1 MELGLPNR
9 LKFKIYSMKKCIYIA
24 LLCLTSWTIFAQE
37 AEQIDLG
44 PYGTLVVRTNKK
56 PIEYYETQMKLW
68 EKKVHQNKKDANAWL
83 NYFAATKCAYQME
96 TNRIIEAQEFRP
108 RMYASKYKFD
118 EIAKDA
124 NKHIPNTFEAY
135 YMLHFQDNKEIKK
148 NYSYLLKANELKPYD
163 QRILFSLL
171 RYYDLVNDPENVQL
185 VAQEIAKTSFISTNA
200 FNLAYNILTEL
211 EEKSLLIT
219 SLSNFYACIILQKTK
234 GIKPNAIITTKNG
247 IFPYNQYEQ
256 PYINKLYNRIGTNYS
271 GLMIDSSGT
280 ENEKDNNFYRVKN
293 SYFDTLLAT
302 NIPIYFSNIFLSDF
316 KYFEDKIYLHGLTY
330 RYRSQ
335 PVNYIYKIKENYE
348 KNYSLDYIKHDISP
362 NPTDNYDQSLY
373 YMYYPSALKLYQ
385 FYKEKELYVQQQEM
399 KKFIQVLAEKS
410 GKDFIKNSDL
420 FKENEVVTYSR
431 AEIDFDKLQKSFVA
445 LNEVEHIGKFEVT
458 NREYN
463 LFLKNLK
470 QMKNYDL
477 YVKCMVDTNKW
488 NTLFPMAFH
497 DPMTNMY
504 AWHPAYNN
512 YPVVN
517 ISYEGAVAYCKW
529 LTVQY
534 NKQHP
539 EGKYVSFRLPSEQEW
554 RYAAG
559 SKNAKAIS
567 PFPNDNILT
576 CDPTI
581 TGKKKSK
588 NATDTTKNCM
598 YLANIK
604 TDKGY
609 QADGGFQMLPVH
621 TYPSNDLGLHN
632 TFGNVAEFTSTKGI
646 IKGGSWA
653 DLFSEC
659 TFDKNVTYSAPDPR
673 VGFRI
678 MMEVVPDI
686 QDLPTTKIAPN
697 LGVDKTEITHFY
709 WLEFLN
715 YQKQYYGEN
724 SREYRDNLPDT
735 TLVKKGECE
744 HYNSEKY
751 KHPAYREMPMIGIT
765 QQQAQNY
772 TTWRTNRV
780 FENFLIE
787 NGYLKRIE
795 NAPIGDFTV
804 EKYFTNNLI
813 DYTSDKLEKFPFYP
827 SYSIPSIK
835 DYNIFEIEIRNN
847 RPPFKAKEI
856 KMQLEIDS
864 ISFCNLFD
872 DRISKLEKDKS
883 NAFYYLRSGVAE
895 WTSEKDMLINGSL
908 EKNAL
913 FKKGEAYNASNFQ
926 YIGFRNKVE
935 WKKWEGKGNIGFN
948 YLYFANR
955 FDTDPLKP
963 ILKVKIADK
972 FYCDEYEIRIQDYK
986 RFILWNKTI
995 FGENSEE
1002 FKNSIPD
1009 TSNWNANDLNMFHGK
1024 SNNVSAHDQNFTLLK
1039 GLTENQLKSYNQ
1051 WISNSIFYN
1060 YLYSQGKIREVH
1072 FTKTTKDNY
1081 FTIERYFNGFFDS
1094 LIIGEKVN
1102 FYPEQRVPNVFEKIM
1117 CQKYSDSLVINGK
1130 FNFGEGMSIFSNKH
1144 LAENYDFKCI
1154 VLEMQPGKCYFQWTP
1169 RSKNFIPN
1177 KPFNIWENYRMIV
1190 EWKPWDNKN
1199 HSSSTKLKSKI
1210 DYLKPINLPS
1220 VKINENLYC
1229 LKREKFIA
1237 DYWWYLK
1244 NVNHIFG
1251 LNSKEYKNAFPDSTL
1266 WCREKFQIF
1275 KNLHN
1280 LTNLT
1285 DSIIQQNFDI
1295 ASQTPLDA
1303 ITSNQLE
1310 NYLKFESDK
1319 EFKYY
1324 LENHG
1329 YLKSLNTENNNPI
1342 FTREAYYEGKL
1353 DSFCLREKFMFY
1365 PDLSLPNDYQ
1375 KQLVNEYT
1383 NKQIENFEYSPSN
1396 PNSIHSLYINKTYYD
1411 KIIDKSKSVTD
1422 FQLKPGIKLSDIKPF
1437 DLWENYRFVMT
1448 WKSWNPNQT
1457 K

>member
-1 MELGLPNR
+1 MELDLPNR

-24 LLCLTSWTIFAQE
+24 LLCLTSWTVFAQE

-56 PIEYYETQMKLW
+56 PIEYYETQIKLW

-83 NYFAATKCAYQME
+83 NYFAATKSAYQME

-108 RMYASKYKFD
+108 RMYDSKYKFD

-124 NKHIPNTFEAY
+124 NKHIPNTFEVF

-256 PYINKLYNRIGTNYS
+256 QYINKLYNRIGTNYR

-302 NIPIYFSNIFLSDF
+302 SIPIYFSNIFLSDF

-420 FKENEVVTYSR
+420 FKENEFVTYSR

-534 NKQHP
+534 NQQHP
-539 EGKYVSFRLPSEQEW
+539 EGKYVSFRLPTEQEW

-559 SKNAKAIS
+559 SKNEKAITS
-567 PFPNDNILT
+567 FPNDNILT
-576 CDPTI
+576 SNPNI
-581 TGKKKSK
+581 KELKALGKF
-588 NATDTTKNCM
+588 TKDGVSIPIC
-598 YLANIK
+598 YLGNIK
-604 TDKGY
+604 TDSGY
-609 QADGGFQMLPVH
+609 QADGGFH
-621 TYPSNDLGLHN
+621 TTNVTSYPPNALGIYN
-632 TFGNVAEFTSTKGI
+632 TFGNVAEMTSTKGI

-659 TFDKNVTYSAPDPR
+659 TFDKNTTYSAPDPR

-678 MMEVVPDI
+678 MMEVVP
-686 QDLPTTKIAPN
+686 
-697 LGVDKTEITHFY
+697 
-709 WLEFLN
+709 
-715 YQKQYYGEN
+715 
-724 SREYRDNLPDT
+724 
-735 TLVKKGECE
+735 
-744 HYNSEKY
+744 
-751 KHPAYREMPMIGIT
+751 
-765 QQQAQNY
+765 
-772 TTWRTNRV
+772 
-780 FENFLIE
+780 
-787 NGYLKRIE
+787 
-795 NAPIGDFTV
+795 
-804 EKYFTNNLI
+804 
-813 DYTSDKLEKFPFYP
+813 
-827 SYSIPSIK
+827 
-835 DYNIFEIEIRNN
+835 
-847 RPPFKAKEI
+847 EI
-856 KMQLEIDS
+856 KHNS
-864 ISFCNLFD
+864 
-872 DRISKLEKDKS
+872 
-883 NAFYYLRSGVAE
+883 V
-895 WTSEKDMLINGSL
+895 
-908 EKNAL
+908 
-913 FKKGEAYNASNFQ
+913 
-926 YIGFRNKVE
+926 
-935 WKKWEGKGNIGFN
+935 
-948 YLYFANR
+948 
-955 FDTDPLKP
+955 
-963 ILKVKIADK
+963 VKI
-972 FYCDEYEIRIQDYK
+972 
-986 RFILWNKTI
+986 
-995 FGENSEE
+995 
-1002 FKNSIPD
+1002 
-1009 TSNWNANDLNMFHGK
+1009 
-1024 SNNVSAHDQNFTLLK
+1024 
-1039 GLTENQLKSYNQ
+1039 
-1051 WISNSIFYN
+1051 
-1060 YLYSQGKIREVH
+1060 
-1072 FTKTTKDNY
+1072 
-1081 FTIERYFNGFFDS
+1081 
-1094 LIIGEKVN
+1094 EK
-1102 FYPEQRVPNVFEKIM
+1102 
-1117 CQKYSDSLVINGK
+1117 
-1130 FNFGEGMSIFSNKH
+1130 
-1144 LAENYDFKCI
+1144 
-1154 VLEMQPGKCYFQWTP
+1154 
-1169 RSKNFIPN
+1169 
-1177 KPFNIWENYRMIV
+1177 
-1190 EWKPWDNKN
+1190 
-1199 HSSSTKLKSKI
+1199 
-1210 DYLKPINLPS
+1210 
-1220 VKINENLYC
+1220 NLYC
-1229 LKREKFIA
+1229 RKYEDRIY
-1237 DYWWYLK
+1237 DYKLYLK
-1244 NVNHIFG
+1244 NIIQLYG
-1251 LNSKEYKNAFPDSTL
+1251 INSIEYKNAFPDSTL
-1266 WCREKFQIF
+1266 WKNENIQALNNVLNVSQLKDSLKIIRAFEKSFA
-1275 KNLHN
+1275 LLDT
-1280 LTNLT
+1280 LTKT
-1285 DSIIQQNFDI
+1285 Q
-1295 ASQTPLDA
+1295 LD
-1303 ITSNQLE
+1303 
-1310 NYLKFESDK
+1310 NYLKYKSDE
-1319 EFKYY
+1319 EFKAY
-1324 LENHG
+1324 LIENEYIKNLYMH
-1329 YLKSLNTENNNPI
+1329 NNPPI
-1342 FTREAYYEGKL
+1342 FTKEAYYTGIL
-1353 DSFCLREKFMFY
+1353 DSICLKEKFMY
-1365 PDLSLPNDYQ
+1365 NPVVSVPTEHQ
-1375 KQLVNEYT
+1375 KQVANSYT
-1383 NKQIENFEYSPSN
+1383 NKQLEKGEYAPTN
-1396 PNSIHSLYINKTYYD
+1396 PNSIYSSYVNKIYYD
-1411 KIIDKSKSVTD
+1411 LIQHKSKSFPTGYYRIYE
-1422 FQLKPGIKLSDIKPF
+1422 LKKGVKTSDIKPF
-1437 DLWENYRFVMT
+1437 DLWENYRFVLT
-1448 WKSWNPNQT
+1448 WQPWNPNQT